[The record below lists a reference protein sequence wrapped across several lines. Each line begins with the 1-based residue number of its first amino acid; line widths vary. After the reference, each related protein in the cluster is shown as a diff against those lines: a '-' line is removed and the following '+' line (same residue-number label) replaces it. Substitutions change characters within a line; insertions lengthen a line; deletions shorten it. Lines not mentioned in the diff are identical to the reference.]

1 MNKFKIITRKGDRV
15 VDVFCALD
23 IIEAQEKVTRDYGKR
38 ANRYKIK
45 DCGPVELRVW
55 APGIAELIAG

>member
-1 MNKFKIITRKGDRV
+1 MNKFKLIANKGNRV

-23 IIEAQEKVTRDYGKR
+23 IIEAQEKVERQYGVR

-45 DCGPVELRVW
+45 DCGPVDLKIW